1 MMTAGFSTAFG
12 SAGFERRNGARSAAD
27 SFLPVVMS
35 GAASSSQNMRMP
47 ASSIAFESA
56 SSLPSSM
63 NLREETTVLMQAVR
77 QLVTMARGPSEKFSI
92 AGILSI
98 FCSAYI
104 EITPPSEVGS
114 STPTFFPSRF
124 CARSASSMSSTRVM
138 KPL

>member
-1 MMTAGFSTAFG
+1 MAF
-12 SAGFERRNGARSAAD
+12 A
-27 SFLPVVMS
+27 
-35 GAASSSQNMRMP
+35 
-47 ASSIAFESA
+47 SA

-98 FCSAYI
+98 FCRAYI
-104 EITPPSEVGS
+104 EITPPSRGRQQHADVLPFEV
-114 STPTFFPSRF
+114 